1 LKALPELAFLETM
14 ITQVCNLSCQGCT
27 NFSDLKHSGYV
38 TWTQGKSW
46 LESWLDRVSILDFG
60 IMGGE
65 PMINPEWKSWVTG
78 VRELMPQAQIRFTT
92 NGLLMKDHIEL
103 VDFFESIGNVV
114 FKISVHVDNPK
125 IEQAIAEIQ
134 QSRPWQPVQEHGIVR
149 WKTHNNLRFQI
160 NRPEWFYKTY
170 QGEYNRMQPHH
181 SRPVEA
187 FDACV
192 QQTCPLLHQG
202 RIYKCS
208 TSALTKSILQ
218 RFDNPHRSE
227 WDPYLETGMSWDC
240 TDHDLKQFVNN
251 FGKPNAICG
260 QCPTKHDLSSKLN
273 HKITVAIK

>member
-1 LKALPELAFLETM
+1 
-14 ITQVCNLSCQGCT
+14 
-27 NFSDLKHSGYV
+27 
-38 TWTQGKSW
+38 
-46 LESWLDRVSILDFG
+46 
-60 IMGGE
+60 MGGE

-170 QGEYNRMQPHH
+170 QGEYDRMQPHH

-192 QQTCPLLHQG
+192 QQTCPLLHTG

-218 RFDNPHRSE
+218 RFDNPYRSE
-227 WDPYLETGMSWDC
+227 WDPYLETGISWDC
-240 TDHDLKQFVNN
+240 TDQDLKQFINN

-260 QCPTKHDLSSKLN
+260 QCPTKHDLGSKLN